1 MAEKTFR
8 VKKGLDVEGP
18 NRDSSIIDGVLT
30 LGTIGNISGASSSI
44 LSINSLGSVNINLDT
59 NTNDTN
65 SVFKIREDNTDFFV
79 MDNDGNITIVGDL
92 SLGENKKIYFDST
105 DTYIYADTDSSE
117 DLHIGADGHIELE
130 PDNDLIVKVG
140 TTEYVRFDGSAQ
152 SVGIGTNGPDSLLH
166 VKGTDA
172 ILTVEDTSIG
182 VDALSR
188 TMAGIDLIS
197 DGMNNSASK
206 YGTALKFLSTDG
218 QFTTEN
224 PKFLAAIVPRATE
237 TYSADTDGGMALDL
251 AVTDDNPGTTNVPAV
266 KMTIDHTGYVGIGTT
281 SPSYDLHVVGSGYFT
296 DDLRVGD
303 VTPGKITLN
312 GNDAYVQG
320 QFEAAGTAG
329 SYIYSLAL
337 GTASPTAS
345 SAGKFETSGDVQ
357 AGSMTI
363 GGHTFDDIDI
373 GTEFVDTDDHIM
385 SSGAI
390 KEKIESYNYLASVD
404 ISANTNLAVSS
415 PITLTGDTVGLDD
428 PVNLT
433 ELTESTDA
441 TDDKILLWD
450 ETASSWKY
458 MTLDNLQDS
467 IDTTASGGAS
477 ALDGLT
483 DVLISDN
490 SLFINN
496 FGSAP
501 TTGTL
506 STASDNLAIG
516 DAALNSITSGDQNLA
531 LGYQALTGITTG
543 SNNIGLGPSA
553 GAQVTAGITESVF
566 IGNGAG
572 FRMDGD
578 YNIALGTD
586 SMKGSSTNT
595 NNTGANNVGIGY
607 LALFDI
613 TSADRNVA
621 IGYAPLQN
629 VTTGGYN
636 VAIGNNTL
644 GSVTTGVGNV
654 AIGSGTADLLT
665 DGDSNVAIGAAMGDV
680 DTGID
685 KNVAIGY
692 TAGRYLGSNDNVA
705 IGNAALVGSS
715 TATNNT
721 GARNVA
727 IGKEAMD
734 AFTSGADNIAIG
746 FGAAGAVTSGGNH
759 VAIGREALGT
769 VTSNSSNTAVGY
781 QAGKNLSGTG
791 NVAFGPQAL
800 LGLTSGTINGGY
812 NIAMGYQP
820 MWEIQTGDKNLAI
833 GFEAMQ
839 MIRTGTSNIAV
850 GNETMKEVDDGAD
863 YNITL
868 GYQAGY
874 YIGNNDNVAIG
885 YRAMKGSTSSGS
897 NTGSKNIAIGYTA
910 MESYTT
916 ATDNVAIGRN
926 ALADVTTGSNNIAIG
941 EHALSATDGA
951 SAHNIM
957 MGYFAGTNLK
967 GGVNVGIGSNALA
980 GSATVADNIGTYN
993 VGIGHFNLSV
1003 ITSGDDNIGIG
1014 QLALRN
1020 VSSGNQNIGI
1030 GHDAGTDITTGS
1042 GNILIGKDSGHN
1054 IVDGSYN
1061 VLIGEDAGQN
1071 ITSGDDNLILHA
1083 GDNSADAPSSATA
1096 DRQLRISSGSHVWFY
1111 GYDGNLYLGR
1121 NYLRRF
1127 PASGTDAPGSDLEIG
1142 GSAGTGAGVGG
1153 DIKLQYS
1160 PAGSTGDTNNAHVD
1174 AITISGATGDVTI
1187 HKNLIVSGSTTTLNT
1202 ATMTVEDHN
1211 IVLGSGNAT
1220 AEVVD
1225 GTGLTLEGGSGDDI
1239 TFQYNTTDNRMELKH
1254 GSSFEDFKAGT
1265 VTGTFVGGLTGDV
1278 TGNVTGN
1285 VSGSAATVTGAAQSA
1300 ITSLGTLT
1308 ALTGG
1313 TGDLVWDTNTLVVD
1327 SSASRVGIGT
1337 TTPTAKL
1344 EVDGTI
1350 KVDPTGTYSAVVG
1363 SGSDTSTTAGL
1374 VFDGYADLFLET
1386 NGYLRRIIG
1395 ANSNVITIGQDST
1408 SIWNTIDLIPG
1419 HSGKIRLYSDNSD
1432 AATNSAELT
1441 MTIDDAKVG
1450 IGTTSPDAKLEIEQT
1465 DGAVHGLKVYRND
1478 SSTSTPLVY
1487 LHDDSIYVDSPTLHV
1502 KNDRVDQYG
1511 YAAVFEGKVGIGTTV
1526 PDQKLHVEG
1535 SILADAYNFATT
1547 TLASNYTD
1555 GATSLVLTDAS
1566 QFPLKGSGTINGV
1579 AFTWTSISGNTLTV
1593 PDLDASYTAGVTVV
1607 ADTGLFFRD
1616 GFENVAQP
1624 SVTVYDRAN
1633 SGASRDDLSI
1643 NANSGIRFRLGN
1655 ESQMQLTTD
1664 QLSLTTGNQGA
1675 AAIFGFRDRTDMGI
1689 KSNSSYSV
1697 GVLAPDNVYIN
1708 IDSNNNNADNTAFI
1722 VAKNSNAVGSGTEL
1736 FRVAEDGKVGI
1747 GVAPSSAKLEIGDGT
1762 DLASINPTYVQLY
1775 NSDGSSSN
1783 ATVKLWAETWGGKVG
1798 TTSSDD
1804 FFIVAHNSD
1813 RMKFD
1818 GSMRTTFYGSSSA
1831 DPIIRLST
1839 KDTTVSAGDDLGV
1852 IEWAAGSEGDGS
1864 DGDARLVAASIS
1876 AVAEADFNDTA
1887 NTTSLVFKTGTSEE
1901 ATEKMRLLSTGQIEL
1916 SGTTVGAPADTNHV
1930 RLGFESEVLRIDSNE
1945 GYVQVGCQNTTYCHF
1960 VTNRGKF
1967 YFNRELIVN
1976 EGIVSSH
1983 DEDLK
1988 LQRVNTTADQIQ
2000 ISEDSQTFTVASTA
2014 VMGLTSSQVTI
2025 DGSLTLKERA
2035 SAPADNAGYGQ
2046 LWVKSDGDGELYFTD
2061 DNGTDIQ
2068 LTDDG
2073 AATGSG
2079 GGGAVSA
2086 VANGANNRIATFSS
2100 ADALNGEANLTF
2112 DGSTLALAGKQTITV
2127 DDTVSEAFKVT
2138 ITDTDSTADSTP
2150 FVVDGNGR
2158 VGIGTAS
2165 PLTDMALTLNGDGT
2179 TYEGLAFQSG
2189 GSTKWKLS
2197 TDGAAFYHDSQVNTL
2212 DYNIRLRDSSG
2223 NYNTMNLN
2231 ADTAGTIKMG
2241 LGVTPVALLHV
2252 KADSS
2257 ATSQTTAGSANI
2269 TIEQDG
2275 TGDAALN
2282 FLLSGVRRWTMG
2294 IDNSDSDK
2302 FKIQTGA
2309 TSLDGTSHV
2318 PALTIA
2324 SNGDTGINQTSP
2336 AALLHIKGSENS
2348 WDKHI
2353 RLENHDTTDYGA
2365 IVVDNQGMKFR
2376 IFTNGHD
2383 FHFRDNDNNT
2393 LLQIQDGAG
2402 IKFNNAYEFPTS
2414 DGSANQVLTTN
2425 GSGTL
2430 TFEDAGGVKEFVIF
2444 GEESDFY
2451 VSSSAT
2457 AGNANGFFMAYGN
2470 GVHNTTRSSS
2480 GSDFGFPIPKD
2491 CTLVGIHMTFG
2502 NNGSETNSSNQTI
2515 TVFKNEAAS
2524 TTTFQYNASGT
2535 GGNVFQKSFTSFS
2548 GTGTSF
2554 SAGDTFNLRATGLS
2568 GFTNTQVGPVR
2579 VAVTF
2584 RET

>member
-1 MAEKTFR
+1 
-8 VKKGLDVEGP
+8 
-18 NRDSSIIDGVLT
+18 IDGVLT

-44 LSINSLGSVNINLDT
+44 LAINSLGSVNINLDT

-65 SVFKIREDNTDFFV
+65 SVFKIKEDGTDFFT

-92 SLGENKKIYFDST
+92 SLGESKKIYFKSP

-117 DLHIGADGHIELE
+117 DLHIGSDGHIELE
-130 PDNDLIVKVG
+130 PDNDLLIKAG
-140 TTEYVRFDGSAQ
+140 STEYVRFDGSEQ
-152 SVGIGTNGPDSLLH
+152 RVGIGTTSPSSALH
-166 VKGTDA
+166 VLGTDA
-172 ILTVEDTSIG
+172 ILTVEDASIG
-182 VDALSR
+182 IETLSR

-197 DGMNNSASK
+197 AGMNSGASK
-206 YGTALKFLSTDG
+206 YGTALKFLSSDP
-218 QFTTEN
+218 QLTTEN

-237 TYSADTDGGMALDL
+237 TYSADTDGGMALDF
-251 AVTDDNPGTTNVPAV
+251 AVTDDNPGTTNVPSVA
-266 KMTIDHTGYVGIGTT
+266 MTIDHTGKVGIGEA

-296 DDLRVGD
+296 DDLMVGS
-303 VTPGKITLN
+303 TSPNKITLN
-312 GNDAYVQG
+312 GNDLYVEG

-329 SYIYSLAL
+329 SHIYSLAL
-337 GTASPTAS
+337 GTATPTAS
-345 SAGKFETSGDVQ
+345 SEGKFETSGDVK

-373 GTEFVDTDDHIM
+373 GTEFVDADDHIM

-428 PVNLT
+428 PINLT

-450 ETASSWKY
+450 ESASSWKY

-543 SNNIGLGPSA
+543 GNNIGLGPSA
-553 GAQVTAGITESVF
+553 GAQATAGITESVF

-629 VTTGGYN
+629 ATTGGYN

-644 GSVTTGVGNV
+644 GSITTGSGNV

-665 DGDSNVAIGAAMGDV
+665 DGVSNVAIGAAMGDV
-680 DTGID
+680 HTGVD
-685 KNVAIGY
+685 YNVALGY
-692 TAGRYLGSNDNVA
+692 RAGQYLGSGDNVA
-705 IGNAALVGSS
+705 IGKDALVGSS
-715 TATNNT
+715 TATDNT
-721 GARNVA
+721 GTRNVA
-727 IGKEAMD
+727 IGKNAMD
-734 AFTSGADNIAIG
+734 EITSGSDNVAIG
-746 FGAAGAVTSGGNH
+746 FNAAGSFTSSANSVAV
-759 VAIGREALGT
+759 GREALSTITSGT
-769 VTSNSSNTAVGY
+769 ANTAVGY
-781 QAGKNLSGTG
+781 QAGKNLTGTG

-926 ALADVTTGSNNIAIG
+926 ALGDVTTGSNNIAIG

-1254 GSSFEDFKAGT
+1254 GTAFEDFKAGT
-1265 VTGTFVGGLTGDV
+1265 VTGTFVGD
-1278 TGNVTGN
+1278 VTGN
-1285 VSGSAATVTGAAQSA
+1285 VSGTAATVTGAAQSA

-1313 TGDLVWDTNTLVVD
+1313 TGDLIWDTNTLVVD
-1327 SSASRVGIGT
+1327 SS
-1337 TTPTAKL
+1337 
-1344 EVDGTI
+1344 
-1350 KVDPTGTYSAVVG
+1350 
-1363 SGSDTSTTAGL
+1363 
-1374 VFDGYADLFLET
+1374 T
-1386 NGYLRRIIG
+1386 NR
-1395 ANSNVITIGQDST
+1395 
-1408 SIWNTIDLIPG
+1408 
-1419 HSGKIRLYSDNSD
+1419 
-1432 AATNSAELT
+1432 
-1441 MTIDDAKVG
+1441 VG
-1450 IGTTSPDAKLEIEQT
+1450 IGTTSPASKLEVVAALAPSSATQFTYAETLKLDVADSGTAEGPSIRFRHGATSDHNAADYLFQVMG
-1465 DGAVHGLKVYRND
+1465 DGGSSVSHEYSFNYGWKKWHHTSGADGFKPVMRFRGAGD
-1478 SSTSTPLVY
+1478 SGAGGTQYGEIILTSTATAWDVY
-1487 LHDDSIYVDSPTLHV
+1487 DGTHTGLEPSTYNNQIKLSGGETSYI
-1502 KNDRVDQYG
+1502 NNGQN
-1511 YAAVFEGKVGIGTTV
+1511 FGIGTTS
-1526 PDQKLHVEG
+1526 PDQLLHV
-1535 SILADAYNFATT
+1535 
-1547 TLASNYTD
+1547 
-1555 GATSLVLTDAS
+1555 
-1566 QFPLKGSGTINGV
+1566 
-1579 AFTWTSISGNTLTV
+1579 
-1593 PDLDASYTAGVTVV
+1593 
-1607 ADTGLFFRD
+1607 
-1616 GFENVAQP
+1616 
-1624 SVTVYDRAN
+1624 
-1633 SGASRDDLSI
+1633 
-1643 NANSGIRFRLGN
+1643 
-1655 ESQMQLTTD
+1655 
-1664 QLSLTTGNQGA
+1664 
-1675 AAIFGFRDRTDMGI
+1675 
-1689 KSNSSYSV
+1689 
-1697 GVLAPDNVYIN
+1697 
-1708 IDSNNNNADNTAFI
+1708 
-1722 VAKNSNAVGSGTEL
+1722 VGS
-1736 FRVAEDGKVGI
+1736 
-1747 GVAPSSAKLEIGDGT
+1747 
-1762 DLASINPTYVQLY
+1762 
-1775 NSDGSSSN
+1775 SN
-1783 ATVKLWAETWGGKVG
+1783 
-1798 TTSSDD
+1798 
-1804 FFIVAHNSD
+1804 
-1813 RMKFD
+1813 
-1818 GSMRTTFYGSSSA
+1818 
-1831 DPIIRLST
+1831 
-1839 KDTTVSAGDDLGV
+1839 
-1852 IEWAAGSEGDGS
+1852 
-1864 DGDARLVAASIS
+1864 
-1876 AVAEADFNDTA
+1876 
-1887 NTTSLVFKTGTSEE
+1887 
-1901 ATEKMRLLSTGQIEL
+1901 
-1916 SGTTVGAPADTNHV
+1916 
-1930 RLGFESEVLRIDSNE
+1930 
-1945 GYVQVGCQNTTYCHF
+1945 
-1960 VTNRGKF
+1960 
-1967 YFNRELIVN
+1967 
-1976 EGIVSSH
+1976 
-1983 DEDLK
+1983 
-1988 LQRVNTTADQIQ
+1988 
-2000 ISEDSQTFTVASTA
+2000 
-2014 VMGLTSSQVTI
+2014 
-2025 DGSLTLKERA
+2025 
-2035 SAPADNAGYGQ
+2035 
-2046 LWVKSDGDGELYFTD
+2046 
-2061 DNGTDIQ
+2061 
-2068 LTDDG
+2068 
-2073 AATGSG
+2073 
-2079 GGGAVSA
+2079 
-2086 VANGANNRIATFSS
+2086 
-2100 ADALNGEANLTF
+2100 
-2112 DGSTLALAGKQTITV
+2112 
-2127 DDTVSEAFKVT
+2127 DDTVALF
-2138 ITDTDSTADSTP
+2138 STA
-2150 FVVDGNGR
+2150 G
-2158 VGIGTAS
+2158 GT
-2165 PLTDMALTLNGDGT
+2165 
-2179 TYEGLAFQSG
+2179 G
-2189 GSTKWKLS
+2189 GSTQGTVHIGLS
-2197 TDGAAFYHDSQVNTL
+2197 HFSSDANPSVRIGAEEN
-2212 DYNIRLRDSSG
+2212 
-2223 NYNTMNLN
+2223 
-2231 ADTAGTIKMG
+2231 GTGSYQAAMTFG
-2241 LGVTPVALLHV
+2241 TR
-2252 KADSS
+2252 S
-2257 ATSQTTAGSANI
+2257 ATS
-2269 TIEQDG
+2269 
-2275 TGDAALN
+2275 DAA
-2282 FLLSGVRRWTMG
+2282 
-2294 IDNSDSDK
+2294 
-2302 FKIQTGA
+2302 
-2309 TSLDGTSHV
+2309 
-2318 PALTIA
+2318 PA
-2324 SNGDTGINQTSP
+2324 
-2336 AALLHIKGSENS
+2336 E
-2348 WDKHI
+2348 
-2353 RLENHDTTDYGA
+2353 R
-2365 IVVDNQGMKFR
+2365 M
-2376 IFTNGHD
+2376 
-2383 FHFRDNDNNT
+2383 
-2393 LLQIQDGAG
+2393 
-2402 IKFNNAYEFPTS
+2402 
-2414 DGSANQVLTTN
+2414 
-2425 GSGTL
+2425 
-2430 TFEDAGGVKEFVIF
+2430 
-2444 GEESDFY
+2444 
-2451 VSSSAT
+2451 
-2457 AGNANGFFMAYGN
+2457 
-2470 GVHNTTRSSS
+2470 
-2480 GSDFGFPIPKD
+2480 
-2491 CTLVGIHMTFG
+2491 
-2502 NNGSETNSSNQTI
+2502 
-2515 TVFKNEAAS
+2515 
-2524 TTTFQYNASGT
+2524 
-2535 GGNVFQKSFTSFS
+2535 
-2548 GTGTSF
+2548 
-2554 SAGDTFNLRATGLS
+2554 
-2568 GFTNTQVGPVR
+2568 
-2579 VAVTF
+2579 
-2584 RET
+2584 